1 MARILVV
8 DDDPDILRLMQFTL
22 SNAKHTVVV
31 APDGPTALNAINK
44 KKPDLIIVDIMMPQM
59 TGYQF
64 TQRVRAMPGLKNL
77 PILVYSAR
85 FQPIDQETAINAG
98 ATDYMPKTVAPADIV
113 LKVNELLAD
122 DAPAASAPGGITIG
136 FFSLRGGV
144 GVSTLAVNIAAVI
157 GLSKKAPTVLADLHP
172 LAGHAGLMLGLRPK
186 KSLADL
192 QHTSDSL
199 TEEVLNAVLAPH
211 PKTGVRLLASPL
223 IRRAAP
229 VVHNLEAI
237 AKQIK
242 SAYPFAIFDLPS
254 VFSKDVLAIMPLLD
268 KLVLVTA
275 PDLPSLQSAAVARK
289 TIAALDAPP
298 KRVCLVFNGNTATP
312 TLKRASMEKT
322 LRTSLFA
329 EIPFEPTLCK
339 AIHSG
344 QPLALSN
351 PQAPFTTAIA
361 QLAAKLLKE

>member
-31 APDGPTALNAINK
+31 APDGPTALNAIK
-44 KKPDLIIVDIMMPQM
+44 KQTPDLMIVDIMMPHM

-64 TQRVRAMPGLKNL
+64 TQRVRAMPGLERL

-98 ATDYMPKTVAPADIV
+98 ATDYMPKTVAPAEIV
-113 LKVNELLAD
+113 LKVAELLAE
-122 DAPAASAPGGITIG
+122 DAPGAVAPGGKTIG

-172 LAGHAGLMLGLRPK
+172 LAGHAGLMLGLRPQ

-192 QHTSDSL
+192 QRTSGSL
-199 TEEVLNAVLAPH
+199 TAETLKGVLASH

-223 IRRAAP
+223 VRRAAP
-229 VVHNLEAI
+229 ILHNVETI
-237 AKQIK
+237 VREIK

-254 VFSKDVLAIMPLLD
+254 AFSKDVLAVLPLLD

-298 KRVCLVFNGNTATP
+298 KRVCLVFNSNTATP

-322 LRTSLFA
+322 LRTSVYA

-344 QPLALSN
+344 QPPVLGN
-351 PQAPFTTAIA
+351 PQAAYTTAIA